1 MGILNKKIL
10 FAKRKRFTFLISIAD
25 FSSQECYEVYF
36 QFSLKDPWW
45 LPKHEQEFGKSKIPL
60 YGWLFFYF
68 GRRSIGVL
76 VPSENGRQ
84 PIAKKPIYDN
94 NGHLWRLYTFY
105 NSEMAKDFRD
115 ISKKYRRSISVK
127 CEDGNCT
134 IVNTIRRKRIF
145 GF

>member
-1 MGILNKKIL
+1 MRIFNKKIL
-10 FAKRKRFTFLISIAD
+10 FAKRKRFTFLISVAD
-25 FSSQECYEVYF
+25 FSSQECYEIYF
-36 QFSLKDPWW
+36 QFSLTDPWW
-45 LPKHEQEFGKSKIPL
+45 FPKYEQEFGKSKMPL

-76 VPSENGRQ
+76 VPSGNGSE
-84 PIAKKPIYDN
+84 PIAKKPIYGN

-115 ISKKYRRSISVK
+115 ISKKYKRTISVECK
-127 CEDGNCT
+127 DGNCT
-134 IVNTIRRKRIF
+134 ILNTIRRKRIF

>member
-1 MGILNKKIL
+1 MRIFNKKIL
-10 FAKRKRFTFLISIAD
+10 FAKRKRFTFLISVAD
-25 FSSQECYEVYF
+25 FSSQECYEIYF
-36 QFSLKDPWW
+36 QFSLTDSWW
-45 LPKHEQEFGKSKIPL
+45 LPKYEPEFGKSKIPL

-76 VPSENGRQ
+76 FPSGNGSE
-84 PIAKKPIYDN
+84 PIAKKPIYGN

-115 ISKKYRRSISVK
+115 ISKKYKRTISVECK
-127 CEDGNCT
+127 DGNCT
-134 IVNTIRRKRIF
+134 ILNTIRRKRIF